1 MEEQERYNALSKRK
15 IKRPEISVFQE
26 HGKLPPQDIFSEECI
41 LGSLMLEKEAITN
54 VIGLLSPEC
63 FYKEAHQEIFKSIDV
78 LYNSN
83 TPVDILTVTTDLRNR
98 GMLERAGGPFYI
110 TQLTSRIASSAN
122 IGTYTAIL
130 IQKYLARELIKVS
143 TETIRLAFEDSTD
156 VFDLIADT
164 DKSIS
169 KVNEYSVRGGS
180 FKHVSDSTS
189 KSFESAKRREIMRKD
204 GKTSGVTT
212 GLKELNTLTGGWQPS
227 DLIIIAARPGMGKT
241 SLMLKHALT
250 AALVKVPVCIY
261 TLEMSD
267 ERLTDNLLLMLSD
280 VDKDKF
286 KDGFMSQDDW
296 SNLAHSKTQLD
307 KLPIYIDPN
316 PSVSMRYIKA
326 NSRVMAKKGNCGMIL
341 IDYLQL
347 VDVTSDERNRN
358 REQEVAK
365 ASREAKVIAKELNIP
380 VILLCQLSREVE
392 KRADK
397 KPQLSDLRESGAIEQ
412 DADVVAF
419 IYRPEYYGI
428 VEDGACNSLKGVG
441 KIILAKNRNGA
452 TAEAKFRYNESMT
465 KITDFDTDT
474 NYTLDANTDFD
485 KPPKF

>member
-1 MEEQERYNALSKRK
+1 MEDQGKYISKRK
-15 IKRPEISVFQE
+15 IKRPEMNAFQE
-26 HGKLPPQDIFSEECI
+26 HGKLPPQAIDFEEAV
-41 LGSLMLEKEAITN
+41 LGGIMLERSAIQT
-54 VIGLLSPEC
+54 VVTLLSPEV
-63 FYKEAHQEIFKSIDV
+63 FYKESHVCIYQAILNLHNNNQPI
-78 LYNSN
+78 
-83 TPVDILTVTTDLRNR
+83 DILSVTNELRSI
-98 GMLERAGGPFYI
+98 GKLELAGGPFYV
-110 TQLTSRIASSAN
+110 TKLTSRVASSSN
-122 IGTYTAIL
+122 IEFHTGIL
-130 IQKYLARELIKVS
+130 VQKFLARELIKS
-143 TETIRLAFEDSTD
+143 ATEIIRTAFEDEHD
-156 VFDLIADT
+156 VYDLIAAA
-164 DKSIS
+164 DKQIG
-169 KVNEYSVRGGS
+169 KINEYSVRGGS
-180 FKHVSDSTS
+180 FKHVSDSS
-189 KSFESAKRREIMRKD
+189 VKSFENAKRREIMRKE
-204 GKTSGVTT
+204 GKTSGITT

-250 AALVKVPVCIY
+250 AGLVNVPVCIY

-286 KDGFMSQDDW
+286 KNGYMSQDDW
-296 SNLAHSKTQLD
+296 SNLTYAKSQLD

-326 NSRVMAKKGNCGMIL
+326 NSRVMAKKGKCGIIL

-347 VDVTSDERNRN
+347 VDVSTDERNRN

-392 KRADK
+392 KRSDK

-419 IYRPEYYGI
+419 IYRPEYYGML
-428 VEDGACNSLKGVG
+428 EDAGGNSLKGVG

-452 TAEAKFRYNESMT
+452 TDETKFRYNESMT
-465 KITDFDTDT
+465 KISDYEIDS
-474 NYTLDANTDFD
+474 TLSLNANTDFD
-485 KPPKF
+485 KPNF

>member
-1 MEEQERYNALSKRK
+1 MARQQRK
-15 IKRPEISVFQE
+15 SGINEFQE
-26 HGKLPPQDIFSEECI
+26 HGKLPPQAIDIEEAV
-41 LGSLMLEKEAITN
+41 LGGLMLEKRAIQT
-54 VIGLLSPEC
+54 VVTLLTSEV
-63 FYKEAHQEIFKSIDV
+63 FYKESHQAIYSAI
-78 LYNSN
+78 LYLHDNN
-83 TPVDILTVTTDLRNR
+83 QPVDILTVSNELRNN
-98 GMLERAGGPFYI
+98 GLLELAGGPFYI
-110 TQLTSRIASSAN
+110 TQLTSRIASTAN
-122 IGTYTAIL
+122 IEYHTGIL
-130 IQKYLARELIKVS
+130 VQKYLARELIKSS
-143 TETIRLAFEDSTD
+143 TEIIRKSFEDEAD
-156 VFDLIADT
+156 VYDLIASADNE
-164 DKSIS
+164 IS
-169 KVNEYSVRGGS
+169 KINEYSVRGGS
-180 FKHVSDSTS
+180 FKHVSDSST
-189 KSFESAKRREIMRKD
+189 KSLESAKRREIMRKE
-204 GKTSGVTT
+204 GKTSGITT
-212 GLKELNTLTGGWQPS
+212 GLKELNALTGGWQPS

-250 AALVKVPVCIY
+250 AALVNVPVCIY

-280 VDKDKF
+280 VEKDKF
-286 KDGFMSQDDW
+286 KNGFMSQDDW
-296 SNLAHSKTQLD
+296 SNIAYSKSKLD

-326 NSRVMAKKGNCGMIL
+326 NSVVMAKKGKCGLIL

-347 VDVTSDERNRN
+347 VDVSSDERNRN

-365 ASREAKVIAKELNIP
+365 ASREAKVIAKQLNIP

-428 VEDGACNSLKGVG
+428 TEDASCNSLKGVG

-452 TAEAKFRYNESMT
+452 TDEAKFRYNESMT
-465 KITDFDTDT
+465 KITDYESDNT
-474 NYTLDANTDFD
+474 YSLEANTDFD
-485 KPPKF
+485 KPKF